1 MVALQGELINLRSL
15 MFEDL
20 AFLYSLENN
29 KSLWELS
36 QTQKPFSKDVLRSYL
51 ETAQRD
57 IEETKQLRLMII
69 SKTNEPMGFIDL
81 FDYDAYNKRAGVSIV
96 LVDMYRQKGYGK
108 DALGLL
114 VKYSFNELCIHQLY
128 GNVLEHNLASIC
140 LFKSVG
146 FMKVGLKKDWRY
158 HKGVYKNEYL
168 FQLINYVL

>member
-1 MVALQGELINLRSL
+1 MSLATYEIYTETLFQIKHELNTVLINWCSDDSWR
-15 MFEDL
+15 FEQHSGIY
-20 AFLYSLENN
+20 APYF
-29 KSLWELS
+29 
-36 QTQKPFSKDVLRSYL
+36 DVNI
-51 ETAQRD
+51 T
-57 IEETKQLRLMII
+57 T
-69 SKTNEPMGFIDL
+69 
-81 FDYDAYNKRAGVSIV
+81 DYDAYNKRAGVSIV
-96 LVDMYRQKGYGK
+96 LIDMYRQKGYGK